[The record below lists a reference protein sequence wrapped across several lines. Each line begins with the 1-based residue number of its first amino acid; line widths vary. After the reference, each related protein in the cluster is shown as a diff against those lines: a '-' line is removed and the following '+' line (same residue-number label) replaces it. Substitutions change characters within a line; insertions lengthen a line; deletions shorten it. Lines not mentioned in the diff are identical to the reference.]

1 MQCIFFCFKGRG
13 KRQIFILYAL
23 ELDTFRRVTR
33 EDYPTYSLVLDMA
46 NFLHTLNLPCLHDAS
61 ETFQCDSIQE
71 FSSKV
76 ERAVKDSRVVIV
88 ICSEVLYTAFSS
100 SSNSSKLVQMKFGK
114 FSLSRVKKVMMK
126 SSKKFVPVTLTGS
139 VSVFK
144 ELQENRCFH
153 IQNYEEFMLSIKKSS
168 STGEALSD
176 PAFSE
181 IRDLYF
187 ILQDML
193 EH

>member
-1 MQCIFFCFKGRG
+1 M
-13 KRQIFILYAL
+13 
-23 ELDTFRRVTR
+23 
-33 EDYPTYSLVLDMA
+33 
-46 NFLHTLNLPCLHDAS
+46 
-61 ETFQCDSIQE
+61 
-71 FSSKV
+71 
-76 ERAVKDSRVVIV
+76 KDSRVVIV

-139 VSVFK
+139 VSVCK